1 MNAKTIIDNRFLK
14 EVRRTHVER
23 TFLASLSF
31 SCQFE
36 GENWITGVLDVPKQL
51 LALRHSRRADDITET
66 LDLLDSHA
74 LCVAMALSS
83 ISRTS
88 SRCLG

>member
-31 SCQFE
+31 SCQSE
-36 GENWITGVLDVPKQL
+36 GENWITGV
-51 LALRHSRRADDITET
+51 
-66 LDLLDSHA
+66 
-74 LCVAMALSS
+74 LSS